1 MGRSRNKLTTGVCW
15 AVIAALC
22 LTLIACAPSEPDT
35 ATAESDVAAATLAPV
50 ALGAT
55 LSRVKARRRL
65 KCAVSEDKP
74 GFAQRGLG
82 GQWRGFDVDICRAV
96 AAAVLG
102 DARAVAFTATTS
114 RTRFAALQSG
124 AVDVVSGGGAWTFSH
139 DEALGMSFAGI
150 SYYDGQSFLARKAGR
165 LHTIADLAGSRI
177 CVLGGA
183 ASQQALA
190 DVFKARG
197 EPYQPVLKDTLAQA
211 VAAYRRGDC
220 DALSEDASVLAG
232 VLGQMPHR
240 GDQTILPGS
249 IAEEPLGLIVREDD
263 PHWADVVR
271 WTLNALILGEALAI
285 TAQNADDL
293 RRHSDN
299 PAIRRLLGVDGE
311 YGRRL
316 GLSEDWSYRAL
327 RQVGDYGEIFQRNLA
342 DLGLERGR
350 NALWNAPRPGQIY
363 APPMR

>member
-1 MGRSRNKLTTGVCW
+1 MGRSRNKLKLRVRC
-15 AVIAALC
+15 AVLAALC
-22 LTLIACAPSEPDT
+22 LALAACGPSEQGT
-35 ATAESDVAAATLAPV
+35 STAESDVAATTSAPV
-50 ALGAT
+50 ALGVT
-55 LSRVKARRRL
+55 LSRVRARRRL

-74 GFAQRGLG
+74 GFAQRVLG
-82 GQWRGFDVDICRAV
+82 GQWRGFDVDLCRAV

-102 DARAVAFTATTS
+102 DARAVTFTATTS

-150 SYYDGQSFLARKAGR
+150 SYYDGQSFLVRRAGR

-190 DVFKARG
+190 DVFKARA
-197 EPYQPVLKDTLAQA
+197 ETYQPVLKDTLAQA
-211 VAAYRRGDC
+211 VAAYRQGEC
-220 DALSEDASVLAG
+220 DALSDDGSVLAG
-232 VLGQMPHR
+232 VLA
-240 GDQTILPGS
+240 QTPRRQDHVVLPGS
-249 IAEEPLGLIVREDD
+249 IAEDPLGLIVREDD
-263 PHWADVVR
+263 PRWADIVR
-271 WTLNALILGEALAI
+271 WTMNVLILGEELAV
-285 TAQNADDL
+285 TAENAEDL

-299 PAIRRLLGVDGE
+299 PAIRRLLGVEGE

-350 NALWNAPRPGQIY
+350 NALWNAPRPGQMY